1 MYHPPLAGGGPQ
13 ERRSLGRKAVN
24 FVVRMST
31 PHGLFFG
38 SAQDVGLG
46 GICIESDTALP
57 VGTSALLTFR
67 LFPDKE
73 EPLRVRGRI
82 CWVEPSNTPVI
93 HRLGLTF
100 EELSE
105 EAARDIEL
113 FFSAAAE
120 LRQAV

>member
-1 MYHPPLAGGGPQ
+1 MYQPPFAGGPQ

-24 FVVRMST
+24 LVVRMST
-31 PHGLFFG
+31 PQGLFFG
-38 SAQDVGLG
+38 SAQDIGLG
-46 GICIESDTALP
+46 GMCVESDTALP
-57 VGTSALLTFR
+57 VGTSAQLTFR

-73 EPLRVRGRI
+73 EPLRVRGRV

-113 FFSAAAE
+113 FFSAVAE